1 MKQKSI
7 NKSHQKKDNKCFHFT
22 ATLGLNYEKKKTEK
36 APERIR
42 KIKPFIVK
50 QTGIIEKRINFL
62 SEKDDSKT
70 FEEKKIKI
78 AFNVLYVKNWTYVMP
93 SFENITQIVKTT
105 YFFNDS
111 KKQKSNSIQFYCKTP
126 IVQ

>member
-22 ATLGLNYEKKKTEK
+22 ATLGLNYEKKKMEK

-70 FEEKKIKI
+70 FEEKKKKLLLMCYTLKI
-78 AFNVLYVKNWTYVMP
+78 GHISCLRL
-93 SFENITQIVKTT
+93 KT
-105 YFFNDS
+105 
-111 KKQKSNSIQFYCKTP
+111 
-126 IVQ
+126 

>member
-1 MKQKSI
+1 M
-7 NKSHQKKDNKCFHFT
+7 
-22 ATLGLNYEKKKTEK
+22 EK

-78 AFNVLYVKNWTYVMP
+78 LMCYTLKIGHM
-93 SFENITQIVKTT
+93 SCLRLKT
-105 YFFNDS
+105 
-111 KKQKSNSIQFYCKTP
+111 
-126 IVQ
+126 